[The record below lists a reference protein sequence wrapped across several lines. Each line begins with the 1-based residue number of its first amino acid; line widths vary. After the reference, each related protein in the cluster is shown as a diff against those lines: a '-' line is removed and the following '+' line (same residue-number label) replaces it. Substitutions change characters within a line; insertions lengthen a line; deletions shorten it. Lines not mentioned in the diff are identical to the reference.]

1 MDLSSRTNKGIV
13 NSSISLFFVALQF
26 ILGFYSRK
34 IFLEYLG
41 TEILGLNT
49 TAVNILQFLN
59 LAELGVGAAVAF
71 SLYKPLHHKD
81 KDGICEIISL
91 QGFLYKR
98 IATGILMFS
107 VVVMAFFPLI
117 FKKIDLPMWYTYAS
131 FGVLLYSS
139 LIGYY
144 FNYRQIILSAA
155 QLDYKNQLYTR
166 PLLLLKIILQIVAM
180 QMFEHPY
187 EWWLFLE
194 FVFSTLSAIS
204 LHYIT
209 KKEFPYLKTISNYKE
224 LKKKYNT
231 ILVKI
236 KQLFFHKIA
245 GFALNQASPLI
256 IYGYLTLSAVA
267 LYGNYLIIVNGIKV
281 ICNAVYSSLGGGVG
295 DLVAEGDKG
304 KIESVFFELF
314 SVRFLMATTFSL
326 CFVTLTNSLITVW
339 IGEEYIFPRLTV
351 FLMGAVLFIDIE
363 RNTVD
368 MFLSAYGLFRDV
380 WAPIVEAIINL
391 GLAILLGYFYKLNGI
406 IGGVLISLCLI
417 VMCWKPFFLFRN
429 GMQISI
435 FRYIKSFL
443 SHLALFILI
452 GTPFYII
459 SESISQQYVAGWLS
473 FFVYSGIFI
482 IAFVA
487 MYGGALILFNLGIK
501 KFIKRLYSK
510 FSLSNGE
517 K

>member
-13 NSSISLFFVALQF
+13 NSSISLFFVVLQF

-41 TEILGLNT
+41 TEVLGLNT

-81 KDGICEIISL
+81 KAGICEIISL

-107 VVVMAFFPLI
+107 TVVMAFFPII
-117 FKKIDLPMWYTYAS
+117 FKKIDLPIWYTYAS

-155 QLDYKNQLYTR
+155 QLDYKNQLFTK
-166 PLLLLKIILQIVAM
+166 PFLLIKIIFQIVAM
-180 QMFEHPY
+180 RYFLHPY

-194 FVFSTLSAIS
+194 FVFSTFSAIS

-209 KKEFPYLKTISNYKE
+209 KKEFPYLRSISNYKE
-224 LKKKYNT
+224 LKQKYNT

-256 IYGYLTLSAVA
+256 IYGYLTLTAVA
-267 LYGNYLIIVNGIKV
+267 LYGNYLIVVNGIKV
-281 ICNAVYSSLGGGVG
+281 ICNAVFSSLGGGVG
-295 DLVAEGDKG
+295 DLVAEGNKN
-304 KIESVFFELF
+304 KIEHVFFELF
-314 SVRFLMATTFSL
+314 SVRFLMAATFTL
-326 CFVTLTNSLITVW
+326 CFVTLTNSLINIW

-351 FLMGAVLFIDIE
+351 FIIGAVLFIDIE

-380 WAPIVEAIINL
+380 WAPIAEAVINL
-391 GLAILLGYFYKLNGI
+391 SLAILLGYFYKLNGI

-417 VMCWKPFFLFRN
+417 VMCWKPFFLFKR
-429 GMQISI
+429 GMQIPVSH
-435 FRYIKSFL
+435 YIKSFL
-443 SHLALFILI
+443 SHLLLFIFI
-452 GTPFYII
+452 GFPFYIL
-459 SESISQQYVAGWLS
+459 SEKLNHLLIVGWFS
-473 FFVYSGIFI
+473 FFAYAGAFI
-482 IAFVA
+482 IAFVSL
-487 MYGGALILFNLGIK
+487 YGGLLFFFKLGIRN
-501 KFIKRLYSK
+501 FIQRLH
-510 FSLSNGE
+510 SNFIM
-517 K
+517 KNR